1 MASSITNLQILDHS
15 SAAKE
20 LDLATELFHRINRV
34 ISPDRKV
41 LTIAP
46 DTLVPDAI
54 ALMTEYGY
62 SQVPVVTEN
71 GTVLGV
77 FSFRSFA
84 KKAAKYTLKECKTLK
99 CAPGDLQVEEFLE
112 KFKFA
117 WFTDEMKS
125 VFGAMNQDD
134 GILIGTPDFIGGVLT
149 PMDIL
154 CYLYEVAI
162 PFVWVSEIELAL
174 RELIK
179 TGLSET
185 QIASAAKCCL
195 LSAYNN
201 KESNVPVSLEKMT
214 FNDYKSLIS
223 YGDLWPKFR
232 PVFGGTR
239 QLLSGRLKRINELR
253 NDLFHFRRELTKED
267 RQTLET
273 HRDWILNKIKKT
285 GVIER
290 VKEAQP

>member
-1 MASSITNLQILDHS
+1 MASSSANLQILGQS

-41 LTIAP
+41 LTIPP
-46 DTLVPDAI
+46 DMLVPQAV

-71 GTVLGV
+71 GVVLGV

-84 KKAAKYTLKECKTLK
+84 KKAAKYTLKDCTTLK
-99 CAPGDLQVEEFLE
+99 CAPGDLQVEEFIE
-112 KFKFA
+112 KFEFA

-125 VFGAMNQDD
+125 VFGAMNRDD
-134 GILIGTPDFIGGVLT
+134 GILIGTPNFIGGVLT
-149 PMDIL
+149 PMDLL
-154 CYLYEVAI
+154 CYIYEVAI
-162 PFVWVSEIELAL
+162 PFVWVSEIEMAL

-179 TGLSET
+179 KGLDET
-185 QIASAAKCCL
+185 QIAAAAKCCL

-201 KESNVPVSLEKMT
+201 DEANVPISLEKMT

-223 YGDLWPKFR
+223 YGDLWQKFK

-239 QLLSGRLKRINELR
+239 QLLSGKLKRIGEIR

-273 HRDWILNKIKKT
+273 HRDWILNKIKQAGT
-285 GVIER
+285 SGR
-290 VKEAQP
+290 AKEAQP